1 VKQALYEE
9 LIFEHLM
16 RKASEHNIPIS
27 VLLELTYRCNLTC
40 SHCYIDKKNMKELPQ
55 QVLKDIIDQLAEQGT
70 LFLTLS
76 GGEIF
81 LRKDFF
87 QIAHYAS
94 SKNFAINLFTN
105 GTLINERTADAVAE
119 LSPWRVEIS
128 IYGAKKETHDG
139 ITGVK
144 GSWKKSL
151 NAIKL
156 LKARGVSVILKV
168 LWMKENINEAAE
180 ILRLKDNLGVGF
192 RASELISPCSD
203 GCTKPL
209 RHRLDE
215 QQIIALNKL
224 LRNYEKEHSNSTS
237 NIDDNKAD
245 LSQINPCGA
254 GINYA
259 AISPC
264 GELYPCVMF
273 PQSVGNIVE
282 TSFQKIWKESAF
294 LKKLR
299 DTHLSDLEECKNCP
313 LIFKCPRC
321 PAMTAL
327 EEGHFL
333 KSWKEA
339 CRIARIASEME
350 L

>member
-1 VKQALYEE
+1 
-9 LIFEHLM
+9 M
-16 RKASEHNIPIS
+16 
-27 VLLELTYRCNLTC
+27 T
-40 SHCYIDKKNMKELPQ
+40 ELPLQ
-55 QVLKDIIDQLAEQGT
+55 IITDILDQLAEQGT

-81 LRKDFF
+81 LREDLF
-87 QIAHYAS
+87 QIAYYAS

-105 GTLINERTADAVAE
+105 GTLINEKTADAVAE

-128 IYGAKKETHDG
+128 IYGAKKETHEG
-139 ITGVK
+139 ITGVE
-144 GSWKKSL
+144 GSWEKSL

-156 LKARGVSVILKV
+156 LKARGVNTTLKT
-168 LWMKENINEAAE
+168 LWMKENINEAE
-180 ILRLKDNLGVGF
+180 EMLQLKDTLGVAF

-215 QQIIALNKL
+215 QQIKFLNIIL
-224 LRNYEKEHSNSTS
+224 HNYEKKHSPPSS
-237 NIDDNKAD
+237 NIDTNKAD
-245 LSQINPCGA
+245 LSHVNPCGA

-259 AISPC
+259 AISPS

-273 PQSVGNIVE
+273 PQSVGNILD
-282 TSFQKIWKESAF
+282 TGFQKIWTESAF

-299 DTHLSDLEECKNCP
+299 ETHLSDLEECKNCP
-313 LIFKCPRC
+313 LIFNCPRC

-327 EEGHFL
+327 EEGHWL
-333 KSWKEA
+333 KPWKEA

-350 L
+350 N